1 MNGVQSFAG
10 FLALALVSNV
20 ALSDNK
26 RVDSSPMTASDL
38 VQCRGHVTEI
48 NQSIAAHNALVTEAR
63 ALRTE
68 IETLRKELDIEE
80 ASVDR
85 TSGDAMDALN
95 AKILKNNEMVLRHES
110 LSKLIKEMADTNTA
124 RIAIFKAACESR
136 PMSAP
141 STPVVPAAVAPAAD
155 PACKTS
161 IGTQDVQ
168 HQIEATFAE
177 MRADQKQRQSEV
189 ERVADARASA
199 EKWSKEKRSSV
210 WMSILA
216 SPRFAALEQEKRPY
230 LQELMNIA
238 TSNPKTAQERC
249 QLVKRIAAT
258 LPAIKALNAKQYT
271 FMADQIRS
279 SK

>member
-1 MNGVQSFAG
+1 
-10 FLALALVSNV
+10 
-20 ALSDNK
+20 
-26 RVDSSPMTASDL
+26 MTATDL
-38 VQCRGHVTEI
+38 VLCRGHVAEI
-48 NQSIAAHNALVTEAR
+48 NQSIAAHNALVTEVK

-80 ASVDR
+80 ASVNR
-85 TSGDAMDALN
+85 TSSDAMDALN

-110 LSKLIKEMADTNTA
+110 LSKLIKEMADRNTA
-124 RIAIFKAACESR
+124 RVAMFKAACENR
-136 PMSAP
+136 PMPAP
-141 STPVVPAAVAPAAD
+141 PVPVVTTAVAPAVD
-155 PACKTS
+155 PTCKTPM
-161 IGTQDVQ
+161 GTQDVQ
-168 HQIEATFAE
+168 RQIEATFAE

-230 LQELMNIA
+230 VQELLSIA
-238 TSNPKTAQERC
+238 TSNPKSAQERC

-258 LPAIKALNAKQYT
+258 LPAIKALNAKQYS